1 MCRSPCG
8 WLSCSAGLIGAVSQ
22 VSKRELCLLP
32 CALPWLAQL
41 LSWVDWSSEP
51 SFEEQI
57 EQGKR
62 TQISAAIYIYIY
74 IYAYYVHIVIIKYVR
89 PKGSGLSVVLHE
101 QISPQQVFHLIAM

>member
-1 MCRSPCG
+1 MYRSPCG

-41 LSWVDWSSEP
+41 HSWVDWSSEP

-62 TQISAAIYIYIY
+62 TQISAAIYIYV
-74 IYAYYVHIVIIKYVR
+74 YYVHIVIIKYVR
-89 PKGSGLSVVLHE
+89 PKGSGLSLVLHE
-101 QISPQQVFHLIAM
+101 QISPQRVFHLLAM